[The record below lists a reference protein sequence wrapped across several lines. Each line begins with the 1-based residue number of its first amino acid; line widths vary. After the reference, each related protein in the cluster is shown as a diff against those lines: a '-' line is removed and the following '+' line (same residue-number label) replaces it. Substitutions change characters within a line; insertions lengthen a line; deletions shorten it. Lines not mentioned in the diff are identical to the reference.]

1 MDYRN
6 LAEEELKRRI
16 AEQFFP
22 TDAGGNRISKIDFT
36 IAVPVVGARRMQ
48 RVVRTYRDASE

>member
-16 AEQFFP
+16 AEQLFP
-22 TDAGGNRISKIDFT
+22 ADTDRIGGD
-36 IAVPVVGARRMQ
+36 
-48 RVVRTYRDASE
+48 

>member
-6 LAEEELKRRI
+6 LAEAELKRRI

-22 TDAGGNRISKIDFT
+22 ADAVGIGGD
-36 IAVPVVGARRMQ
+36 
-48 RVVRTYRDASE
+48 